1 MAFTKLLLLFFCI
14 AAVAAVNA
22 QKQVELIQANSLEGD
37 VINGVKVQKVMG
49 NVIFKHNEALM
60 YCDSAY
66 QYEKKNTIDAWG
78 HIRIT
83 QGDSITL
90 TGNTLNYDGN
100 TKTGVV
106 RGDVVL
112 KDRKTTV
119 TTDVL
124 NYDMAN
130 KLASY
135 NTGGVIKDDKNT
147 LTSQYGVYDT
157 QNKIF
162 HFTKDV

>member
-1 MAFTKLLLLFFCI
+1 MMAPKNLLLLFFGMLML
-14 AAVAAVNA
+14 ATAYA

-66 QYEKKNTIDAWG
+66 QYQAKNTIDAWG
-78 HIRIT
+78 HIRIN
-83 QGDSITL
+83 QGDTITL

-106 RGDVVL
+106 RGNVVL

-119 TTDVL
+119 TTDAL

-135 NTGGVIKDDKNT
+135 NT
-147 LTSQYGVYDT
+147 
-157 QNKIF
+157 
-162 HFTKDV
+162 